1 MKHAVSTGPAR
12 QRGGTLLGFMLGLV
26 LGLGVAVVVAL
37 FITNAPVPFVNKVTR
52 PSDRVAEPKSA
63 AETPDPNKPL
73 QSKNRPAA
81 AAPAAPSTDTPAA
94 PATEAAA
101 KSDGAAPIE
110 PRTADA
116 RPGTDGKAADTK
128 ATDSKS
134 AEPKPAEPKPTDTK
148 TADGKPAEERSS
160 FLLQAGAFRTLDDA
174 ENMRGKLA
182 LLGYE
187 ARVLSADVNGQTMYR
202 VRVGPYAKVDD
213 VNQARSRLAEN
224 GIEAAVV
231 RQR

>member
-1 MKHAVSTGPAR
+1 MSPVEHRGLRR

-26 LGLGVAVVVAL
+26 LGLAVAVVVAL
-37 FITNAPVPFVNKVTR
+37 FITRAPVPFVNKTGR
-52 PSDRVAEPKSA
+52 TDRVIEPKSVA
-63 AETPDPNKPL
+63 DAPDPNKPL

-81 AAPAAPSTDTPAA
+81 PAAAPAPAA
-94 PATEAAA
+94 AEEPAPKGTDSAADA
-101 KSDGAAPIE
+101 KAATAE
-110 PRTADA
+110 PR
-116 RPGTDGKAADTK
+116 
-128 ATDSKS
+128 
-134 AEPKPAEPKPTDTK
+134 PAEPKPGDARITESKPDPTK
-148 TADGKPAEERSS
+148 TPDPKSADAKAAETKAADPSQERSS

-174 ENMRGKLA
+174 ESMRGKLA

-202 VRVGPYAKVDD
+202 VRVGPYPKVDD
-213 VNQARSRLAEN
+213 VNQIRSRLAEN

>member
-1 MKHAVSTGPAR
+1 MSLVEHRGSRR

-26 LGLGVAVVVAL
+26 LGLAVAVVVAL
-37 FITNAPVPFVNKVTR
+37 FITRAPVPFVNKTGR
-52 PSDRVAEPKSA
+52 TDRVIEPKSVA
-63 AETPDPNKPL
+63 DAPDPNKPL

-81 AAPAAPSTDTPAA
+81 PAAAEEPAPKGTDSP
-94 PATEAAA
+94 
-101 KSDGAAPIE
+101 
-110 PRTADA
+110 ADA
-116 RPGTDGKAADTK
+116 KAATAEARPAEPKPGDARITESK
-128 ATDSKS
+128 PSDPAKTPDSKS
-134 AEPKPAEPKPTDTK
+134 AEAKAAETK
-148 TADGKPAEERSS
+148 ASEASPERSS

-174 ENMRGKLA
+174 ESMRGKLA

-202 VRVGPYAKVDD
+202 VRVGPYPKVDD
-213 VNQARSRLAEN
+213 VNQIRSRLAEN